1 MYVPRKIFFTKGVGV
16 HKEKLQS
23 FEKALR
29 SAKIEKYNLVSVS
42 SIFPPRCRVISR
54 AKGLNFLTAGQ
65 IVHCVL
71 AKQSTKE
78 PNRLIV
84 SSVGSAMPSD
94 TEQYG
99 YLSEHSAFGET
110 DDKAGDY
117 SEDLAA
123 SMLATTLGI
132 EFDEDVHWD
141 ERKELW
147 KINNQIYKTRNV
159 TQSAVGHK
167 KGRWTTVVAAAVLVV

>member
-1 MYVPRKIFFTKGVGV
+1 MYVPSKIFVTKGVGI

-42 SIFPPRCRVISR
+42 SIFPPRCRVVSR

-71 AKQSTKE
+71 AKQSTSE

-84 SSVGSAMPSD
+84 SSVGLAMPSD
-94 TEQYG
+94 ASQYG
-99 YLSEHSAFGET
+99 YLSEHTAFGET

-132 EFDEDVHWD
+132 EFDEDIHWD

-147 KINNQIYKTRNV
+147 KINNQIYKTRNI

-167 KGRWTTVVAAAVLVV
+167 KGLWTTVVAAAVLVA